1 IAGGQGR
8 NPYHG
13 TPALMRRRRARTS
26 RDWPDFGDTLKMR
39 GLCGLPIPLERFS
52 GADVTWKCRPR
63 SECLT
68 AQPGYCALPRR
79 SAFNPQSVIAVP
91 ELNTWTDMVVA
102 DVNGMAGRSLSAAW
116 RLAVVSNRCS
126 AHQVGGLARRTAFIS

>member
-1 IAGGQGR
+1 MHLSQGAVELFFVLEITGRQGR

-13 TPALMRRRRARTS
+13 TPALMKRRRARMS

-52 GADVTWKCRPR
+52 RADVTWKCRPR

-68 AQPGYCALPRR
+68 AQPGYCALP
-79 SAFNPQSVIAVP
+79 AAV
-91 ELNTWTDMVVA
+91 LLIHRA
-102 DVNGMAGRSLSAAW
+102 SLPC
-116 RLAVVSNRCS
+116 RN
-126 AHQVGGLARRTAFIS
+126 